1 MKAKVIN
8 IKRVNSV
15 EKPRLKDKNKMN
27 KFINNIKLLPNPYL
41 KEEILFS
48 NKAHKEVLL
57 SLIKSIQ
64 VRLISGNNKKENTK
78 KDNIILLKIL
88 LKELINKLSYILN
101 EKCKN
106 KNYLESN
113 INYTKKELKNKIKKK
128 EIYNNK
134 KDVNEDLETENYM
147 ETEIKEINYDG
158 TELSKLKIQNFK
170 IENEL
175 TKTNFLISI
184 KLLELNSV
192 FDDKNKDYILHSSI
206 HDEKEIDKVF
216 YWKKKEKIDL
226 LNKYIHFQNLQKYYV
241 EQYQEEI
248 DIMKKNIKLRNLI
261 DSKDVLPEQS
271 FENKDSLNIN

>member
-8 IKRVNSV
+8 IKRVHSV

-88 LKELINKLSYILN
+88 LKEMINKLSYILN

-206 HDEKEIDKVF
+206 HDEKEIDEVF

-261 DSKDVLPEQS
+261 DSKDVVPELS
-271 FENKDSLNIN
+271 FEIKDSLNIN

>member
-1 MKAKVIN
+1 M
-8 IKRVNSV
+8 
-15 EKPRLKDKNKMN
+15 
-27 KFINNIKLLPNPYL
+27 
-41 KEEILFS
+41 
-48 NKAHKEVLL
+48 
-57 SLIKSIQ
+57 
-64 VRLISGNNKKENTK
+64 
-78 KDNIILLKIL
+78 
-88 LKELINKLSYILN
+88 
-101 EKCKN
+101 
-106 KNYLESN
+106 
-113 INYTKKELKNKIKKK
+113 
-128 EIYNNK
+128 
-134 KDVNEDLETENYM
+134 NEDLETENYM

-184 KLLELNSV
+184 KLLELNSA
-192 FDDKNKDYILHSSI
+192 FDDKNKDYLLHSSI
-206 HDEKEIDKVF
+206 HDEKEIDEAF

-261 DSKDVLPEQS
+261 DSKDVVPEQS

>member
-8 IKRVNSV
+8 IKRVHSV

-78 KDNIILLKIL
+78 KDNIILLKIF

-134 KDVNEDLETENYM
+134 KDANEDLETENYI

-184 KLLELNSV
+184 KLLELNSA

-206 HDEKEIDKVF
+206 HDEKEIDEAF

-261 DSKDVLPEQS
+261 DSKDVVPELS
-271 FENKDSLNIN
+271 FEIKDSLNIN